1 MKMSNKQLERK
12 QLTEM
17 EKQLVAAAEGFRL
30 ELEFKPMFGG
40 VCAYVKSR
48 VFASLSNVGLALKL
62 SPTAQIELLKIEE
75 AKRLQYES
83 DSTPSK
89 QYIVVPPEIWT
100 DERDLAIWLKQ
111 SVDFVTAQPAPQPR
125 RKKNS

>member
-1 MKMSNKQLERK
+1 MSNKQSEKK
-12 QLTEM
+12 QLVEM
-17 EKQLVAAAEGFRL
+17 ENQLVAAAESFAL

-40 VCAYVKSR
+40 VCAYVESR

-62 SPTAQIELLKIEE
+62 SPLAQTELLKLEE
-75 AKRLQYES
+75 AKRLQYET

-100 DERDLAIWLKQ
+100 NERDLAVWLKQ
-111 SVDFVTAQPAPQPR
+111 SVDFVTAQPALKPR
-125 RKKNS
+125 RKRTS

>member
-1 MKMSNKQLERK
+1 MSNKQLDGK

-17 EKQLVAAAEGFRL
+17 EKQLVAAAESLRL

-100 DERDLAIWLKQ
+100 HERDLAVWLKQ
-111 SVDFVTAQPAPQPR
+111 SVDFVTAQPAPKPR
-125 RKKNS
+125 RKKTS